1 MGEAIRACGAMVNLF
16 KKEKEKRKR
25 KKLQKEAEK
34 NSLKDKA
41 EPFFPLEEEFR
52 MQEST

>member
-41 EPFFPLEEEFR
+41 EPFFPPGGGI
-52 MQEST
+52 